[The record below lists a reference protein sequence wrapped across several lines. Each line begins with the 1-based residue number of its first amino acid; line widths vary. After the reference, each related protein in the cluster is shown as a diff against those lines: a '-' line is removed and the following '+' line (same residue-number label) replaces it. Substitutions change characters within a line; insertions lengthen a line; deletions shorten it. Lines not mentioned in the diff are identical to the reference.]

1 MLVAVAHHS
10 AQAIDRARLYESAQQ
25 ARIDAEAANRS
36 KDDFL
41 SIVSHELRTPLT
53 AVLGWASMLRKG
65 GLDAPRTT
73 RAVDAICSNATRQA
87 QLIDELLDV
96 SRLVGGR
103 AVFEL
108 RDIDLRDTLRG
119 VVEAVMP
126 VAEAKGI
133 ELCLGAH
140 PTVPVTADPR
150 RLEQVFL
157 NLLTNAVKFTP
168 PGGRVTHRRDH
179 LRQRR
184 GGPRRRQRQR
194 NRSRSFCRSSS
205 IASGR
210 APTAMRTRKP
220 VSDSACSSR
229 VNWSKARAER
239 FAPRAAGSGQGSTF
253 VVTLPVTKSAP
264 HRRGRRL
271 KPPRV

>member
-65 GLDAPRTT
+65 SLDAPRMS
-73 RAVDAICSNATRQA
+73 RAIDAICTNAARQA
-87 QLIDELLDV
+87 ELIDELLDV

-108 RDIDLRDTLRG
+108 REIDLRDTLRG

-126 VAEAKGI
+126 IAEAKGSRCA
-133 ELCLGAH
+133 LA
-140 PTVPVTADPR
+140 R
-150 RLEQVFL
+150 
-157 NLLTNAVKFTP
+157 TP
-168 PGGRVTHRRDH
+168 P
-179 LRQRR
+179 
-184 GGPRRRQRQR
+184 
-194 NRSRSFCRSSS
+194 CRSP
-205 IASGR
+205 
-210 APTAMRTRKP
+210 PT
-220 VSDSACSSR
+220 
-229 VNWSKARAER
+229 
-239 FAPRAAGSGQGSTF
+239 RAASN
-253 VVTLPVTKSAP
+253 KSS
-264 HRRGRRL
+264 
-271 KPPRV
+271 